1 MNQQPSFNKAF
12 PWYGESLDLLKSTA
26 QEIRGFLPDP
36 INPRLLTEHNGFK
49 SLANKTSLATTLTA
63 LVNNIYANF
72 EGISIR
78 IANYGFIQYEL
89 KSIQNIAVAVMEVH
103 RTIKSS
109 KDNLLSPVEDDF
121 IAACLFSAMRAYF
134 VATKLLE
141 NFS

>member
-1 MNQQPSFNKAF
+1 MNQQPSFNKTF

-89 KSIQNIAVAVMEVH
+89 KSIQNIAVAVMEIH
-103 RTIKSS
+103 RSIKD
-109 KDNLLSPVEDDF
+109 KDILLNPAENDF
-121 IAACLFSAMRAYF
+121 IAAALFSAMRAYF